1 MDIIKIRT
9 SDKKF
14 IILDLEEIK
23 NKNTLD
29 GADIFKTLLGINEN
43 SPFKI
48 TNPKDRENL
57 FDKLDISSKDWYLMK
72 SFLNNG
78 FPPYYLEY
86 NNNKDKN
93 ESLYNLLIQTIE
105 NINRVN
111 ITLGG
116 IPSFDNF
123 YSVFYELQHNII
135 DNYNPVKPEDDY
147 KHLYD
152 WCLDDSEAYNST
164 SMKTQFQ
171 INLDKKFEP
180 VFIFSLNNV
189 TNFKWYRK
197 LKKND
202 I

>member
-123 YSVFYELQHNII
+123 YSVFYESQHNII
-135 DNYNPVKPEDDY
+135 NNYNPVKPEDDY

-197 LKKND
+197 LKK
-202 I
+202 